1 MQDVPACVMRE
12 PAEVYHARARDYL
25 SSHRL
30 ADFRKSPLLHH
41 RKQQGLIPDA
51 DSAAYLEG
59 RAGHCL
65 ILEGRAAYEAGFV
78 TDAAAPVNPRTG
90 KPYGPTSD
98 KYRAWASAL
107 QADVI
112 TSDMAA
118 RIEAMHG
125 SVQSHEI
132 ASRLLASGVAEG
144 VIRTEYC
151 GVPCQIRMDYLNP
164 AEGLVDLKT
173 CDDLTWFEHDARR
186 YGYPYQ
192 LSFYR
197 SVFTA
202 AVGEEPP
209 VYLVAV
215 EKKEPFRCGV
225 WRMGE
230 EVLAIARR
238 ENEEAIERLKHC
250 RETGCW
256 PTGYEDLRVFDVL

>member
-1 MQDVPACVMRE
+1 MSRSSPWIFSRFFTITGSGNNAVSTITDNAPECIRQLPQWVAWKYVD
-12 PAEVYHARARDYL
+12 RDG
-25 SSHRL
+25 
-30 ADFRKSPLLHH
+30 KPT
-41 RKQQGLIPDA
+41 K
-51 DSAAYLEG
+51 
-59 RAGHCL
+59 
-65 ILEGRAAYEAGFV
+65 
-78 TDAAAPVNPRTG
+78 APVNPRTG

-151 GVPCQIRMDYLNP
+151 GVPCQIRMDFLNP

-225 WRMGE
+225 WRVGDD
-230 EVLAIARR
+230 VLGIAKS
-238 ENEEAIERLKHC
+238 ENEQAIERLKKC
-250 RETGCW
+250 YAQDRW
-256 PTGYEDLRVFDVL
+256 PTGYEEMRTFDSI